1 MSYLKSGLIP
11 NPPAPIPESSAHRFR
26 QQMLKLIS
34 YCRQNPGVL
43 FFLMGTGGWLM
54 LIEIIILFGFLVV
67 FTVKM
72 GRELQRRRRL
82 HQI

>member
-1 MSYLKSGLIP
+1 MQFLNSYRTRGRLLL
-11 NPPAPIPESSAHRFR
+11 PINAQVNLLLSPESRSV
-26 QQMLKLIS
+26 I
-34 YCRQNPGVL
+34 
-43 FFLMGTGGWLM
+43 FLMGTGGWLM

-72 GRELQRRRRL
+72 ERELQRRRL

>member
-1 MSYLKSGLIP
+1 
-11 NPPAPIPESSAHRFR
+11 
-26 QQMLKLIS
+26 
-34 YCRQNPGVL
+34 
-43 FFLMGTGGWLM
+43 MGTGGRLM